1 MSPLE
6 HLNLVLAICGGV
18 IVVLNFVGVIVVFVA
33 NRMAF
38 HKIMTNDLHH
48 VNLSIQD
55 LGKKQDEIS
64 AKVTV
69 VAEDLAFL
77 KGGCKLCRP
86 SKRKTS
92 ATKTKK
98 VSGK

>member
-1 MSPLE
+1 MTLE
-6 HLNLVLAICGGV
+6 HINLVLAICGGV
-18 IVVLNFVGVIVVFVA
+18 IVVLNFVGVIVVFIA

-55 LGKKQDEIS
+55 LAQKQADTGL
-64 AKVTV
+64 KVAA

-86 SKRKTS
+86 SKRKTT
-92 ATKTKK
+92 AMKKKT
-98 VSGK
+98 VDGK